1 MLDNFPSGV
10 VGQRYESLVVQI
22 AILLSFSQGWDAT
35 DGAGSERSE
44 LNDLYMVMSAMSIF
58 PAWMLMS

>member
-10 VGQRYESLVVQI
+10 VGQRYESLVVKI

-44 LNDLYMVMSAMSIF
+44 LNDLYMVM
-58 PAWMLMS
+58 